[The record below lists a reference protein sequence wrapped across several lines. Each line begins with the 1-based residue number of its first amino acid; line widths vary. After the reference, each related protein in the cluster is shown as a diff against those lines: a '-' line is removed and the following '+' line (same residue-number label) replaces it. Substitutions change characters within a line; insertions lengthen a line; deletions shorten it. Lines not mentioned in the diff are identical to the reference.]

1 MAKKIELTPRQIEA
15 LLWAI
20 SLAEASY
27 EGWTDEEMGRQTIQD
42 LCRLEDVY
50 NKLTATN

>member
-1 MAKKIELTPRQIEA
+1 MSKKIELTPRQISA

-20 SLAEASY
+20 ELADASY
-27 EGWTDEEMGRQTIQD
+27 EGWTDEEMGRETIAD
-42 LCRLEDVY
+42 LARLEEVY